1 MPFLLLQNIS
11 DQVYTILTAVV
22 ILLIGFIGGTIAR
35 NVLNKILREIE
46 ADRATRKM
54 GLRFSVE
61 TGIGPLVGYVI
72 YVITVIV
79 FFNHL
84 GLASY
89 ILYLIAGVV
98 LLLVVLTAALWL
110 REIIPNSL
118 AGFSIQKKHRLVP
131 GKHLQIDSL
140 QGTIKNVHL
149 AEIELKTKSGD
160 VLHVPWLLLKK
171 AKTIQR

>member
-1 MPFLLLQNIS
+1 MVEWVWGNLGGRMEDILTGIIILLL
-11 DQVYTILTAVV
+11 
-22 ILLIGFIGGTIAR
+22 GFTMGIIAKK
-35 NVLNKILREIE
+35 VLNKILREIE
-46 ADRATRKM
+46 ADRATRKI

-84 GLASY
+84 GLTSY
-89 ILYLIAGVV
+89 ILYFVAGV
-98 LLLVVLTAALWL
+98 LLLLAGLTAALWL

-118 AGFSIQKKHRLVP
+118 AGLSVQKKYRLLP
-131 GKHLQIDSL
+131 EKHLQIDSL
-140 QGTIKNVHL
+140 QGTIKKIRM
-149 AEIELKTKSGD
+149 AEIELTTKNGD

-171 AKTIQR
+171 AKTIIH